1 MEQSPTF
8 FDPTLFLL
16 FGFMILIYFLMIRP
30 ENKRRKTHQEM
41 LASLDTGEEIV
52 TAGGILGKVTKI
64 SEQYIELSISDNTK
78 IKIQKRGRCSES
90 RRRIPRAA
98 SAFSFLNGKGRALP
112 AHSLSP
118 EGSAEFESGLGAD
131 GVGDGL
137 SDRGVIVYRDNA
149 DRGL

>member
-41 LASLDTGEEIV
+41 LASFDTGEEIV

-64 SEQYIELSISDNTK
+64 SEQ
-78 IKIQKRGRCSES
+78 
-90 RRRIPRAA
+90 
-98 SAFSFLNGKGRALP
+98 
-112 AHSLSP
+112 
-118 EGSAEFESGLGAD
+118 
-131 GVGDGL
+131 
-137 SDRGVIVYRDNA
+137 
-149 DRGL
+149 

>member
-41 LASLDTGEEIV
+41 LESLDTGKEIV

-64 SEQYIELSISDNTK
+64 SDQYIELSISDNTK
-78 IKIQKRGRCSES
+78 IKIQKSS
-90 RRRIPRAA
+90 I
-98 SAFSFLNGKGRALP
+98 SAILPKGTLK
-112 AHSLSP
+112 S
-118 EGSAEFESGLGAD
+118 
-131 GVGDGL
+131 
-137 SDRGVIVYRDNA
+137 I
-149 DRGL
+149 

>member
-30 ENKRRKTHQEM
+30 ENKRRKAHQEM

-78 IKIQKRGRCSES
+78 IKVQKNS
-90 RRRIPRAA
+90 I
-98 SAFSFLNGKGRALP
+98 SAVLPKGTLK
-112 AHSLSP
+112 S
-118 EGSAEFESGLGAD
+118 
-131 GVGDGL
+131 
-137 SDRGVIVYRDNA
+137 I
-149 DRGL
+149 